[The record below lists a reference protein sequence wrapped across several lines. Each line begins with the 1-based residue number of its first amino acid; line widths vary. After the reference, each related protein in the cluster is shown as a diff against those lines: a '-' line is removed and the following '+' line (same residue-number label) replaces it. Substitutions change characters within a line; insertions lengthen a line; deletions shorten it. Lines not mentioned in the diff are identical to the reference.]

1 MNKIKHKNPF
11 TAVPNAVLND
21 ARLTFK
27 AKGIYSYLFS
37 KPDGW
42 VFYNQAI
49 LNETAEGITS
59 FQSGIKELVKNGW
72 LKKQQLISK
81 NGQFG
86 GNEYELITELPTQ
99 ENSATVTQ
107 KKLESHLENPI
118 TENPVSDNPVTENIL
133 TYKEIKN
140 KEINKIKSNSINTIT
155 KKKSSM
161 NDYEFIKLLWNTFA
175 NEFGLSEIR
184 QLTTKRINGIKA
196 RQREDGFNIHEIFDS
211 IEASPFLLGKN
222 GNDWKA
228 DFDWV
233 FCSPNNWLKIVEGK
247 YKGEKNQNPQDK
259 LQSIYYELVGKNK

>member
-21 ARLTFK
+21 SRITFK

-59 FQSGIKELVKNGW
+59 FQSGIKELVKYGW
-72 LKKQQLISK
+72 LKKQQLIGK

-86 GNEYELITELPTQ
+86 GNEYELITELPVQ
-99 ENSATVTQ
+99 ENISTVTLKKQ
-107 KKLESHLENPI
+107 KAPLEKPV

-140 KEINKIKSNSINTIT
+140 KEINKIKSNNINIIT
-155 KKKSSM
+155 KKKSNHYQLILES
-161 NDYEFIKLLWNTFA
+161 WNAFA
-175 NEFGLSEIR
+175 KSNGLCEIR
-184 QLTTKRINGIKA
+184 QLTTKRINGIKT
-196 RQREDGFNIHEIFDS
+196 RQKENGFNIQEIFDC
-211 IEASPFLLGKN
+211 IEESPFLLGKN

-247 YKGEKNQNPQDK
+247 YKGEKNKSHKISYKAFLTN
-259 LQSIYYELVGKNK
+259 